1 MLGLANTFL
10 VMPGGCASGRMRCAF
25 PALRASRLGDLWF
38 LIVIPESQ
46 SDIRDPATLHS
57 MHCANVTG
65 SRLSPDDG
73 NRVDQRM

>member
-38 LIVIPESQ
+38 LIVIPEY
-46 SDIRDPATLHS
+46 
-57 MHCANVTG
+57 
-65 SRLSPDDG
+65 SRRPWRS
-73 NRVDQRM
+73 R

>member
-1 MLGLANTFL
+1 MRGLANTFL

-46 SDIRDPATLHS
+46 SDIRDPATLHFIALRES
-57 MHCANVTG
+57 CWVSAFAG
-65 SRLSPDDG
+65 
-73 NRVDQRM
+73 